1 MTRIALTGLPGAGK
15 GTFTQSAQRWAAHR
29 GHEIETI
36 TLATPL
42 YRAQAAVYQ
51 IAGRPLDDESVQ
63 DGELL
68 NFLGSHLR
76 KINPSVL
83 EEHFLLELK
92 RISSRHPHTG
102 RTLVVCTDAR
112 PADFG
117 YLRQELFQL
126 VMIDVDPA
134 TSARRRVLRGDLTLG
149 ATNHTTETG
158 FRASDADLVI
168 DNNGTL
174 EAFDSAVWD
183 LLDGMPA

>member
-1 MTRIALTGLPGAGK
+1 MIRIALAGLPGAGK
-15 GTFTQSAQRWAAHR
+15 GTFTAAARRWAAER
-29 GHEIETI
+29 DRRLETI

-42 YRAQAAVYQ
+42 YRAQAAVYE

-68 NFLGSHLR
+68 NFLGAHLR

-92 RISSRHPHTG
+92 RISSQHPHSDG
-102 RTLVVCTDAR
+102 TLIMCTDAR

-126 VMIDVDPA
+126 VLIDVDPE
-134 TSARRRVLRGDLTLG
+134 TSRRRRVLRGDLSLG
-149 ATNHTTETG
+149 ATNHPTETG
-158 FRASDADLVI
+158 LRSSDADLII
-168 DNNGTL
+168 DNNGSL
-174 EAFDSAVWD
+174 EDFDAAVWN
-183 LLDGMPA
+183 LLDGLPT